1 MEPKT
6 SKKREA
12 FLVGL
17 VQMACG
23 EDPRKNVIFAEQE
36 VRAAAKLGAEI
47 ICLPELF
54 ATRYFCQEENP
65 QHFDFAEN
73 LGGTTI
79 ARFNALSAELEVV
92 IAVPIFERRAAGIY
106 HNSAVVLDG
115 SREALGVYR
124 KMHIPDDPR
133 YYEKYYFSPG
143 DLGYKVFDTPFA
155 RVGVLICWDQ
165 WYPEAARLMA
175 LSGAELILFPTAI
188 GWVPEDRND
197 AGKQQLEA
205 WTVVQQSHAIANG
218 LFVATVN
225 RVGVETRGTSDTDG
239 IEFWGNSFVSDP
251 SGRLLARANTERSE
265 TIVVSCDRTAI
276 EDSRRNWPFL
286 RDRRIDSYQNLTKLF
301 VD

>member
-36 VRAAAKLGAEI
+36 VRAAAKLGAQI

-73 LGGTTI
+73 LDGTTI

-92 IAVPIFERRAAGIY
+92 IVVPIFERRAAGIY

-155 RVGVLICWDQ
+155 RIGVLICWDQ

-225 RVGVETRGTSDTDG
+225 RVGVEARGMSDTDG
-239 IEFWGNSFVSDP
+239 IEFWGHSFVSDP
-251 SGRLLARANTERSE
+251 SGRLLARANSERSE

-286 RDRRIDSYQNLTKLF
+286 RDRRIDCYQNLTKLF